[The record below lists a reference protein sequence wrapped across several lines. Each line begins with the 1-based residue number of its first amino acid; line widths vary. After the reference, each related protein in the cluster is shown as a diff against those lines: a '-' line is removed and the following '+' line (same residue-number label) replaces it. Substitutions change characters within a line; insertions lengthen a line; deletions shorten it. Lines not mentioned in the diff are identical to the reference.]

1 MRKIQALNS
10 KQQHKKLSA
19 LIIFLIVALSFPQ
32 DQSLAQTNGLNLTS
46 RAAEFSGN
54 QLTLPYRLF
63 APKDKSESIRSTKN
77 NHKQLLVFLHGSGER
92 GSDNEAQ
99 LKHGRIF
106 FERLAQ
112 ENNTLVLVPQCPEKL
127 SWHNGYSKSSKRGR
141 TYCYPK
147 KIKPNRV
154 LDLLERLVDSV
165 AQAENIAPSNLLIG
179 GLSMGGMGTLEL
191 LRRRSQYYKRAFVI
205 CGGAHRKVARQIGDT
220 PIWFFHG
227 QEDEIVQ
234 PKYAQRL
241 FRKLKRNGRE
251 TIFTLYPGVNHNS
264 WDLAFKEQ
272 ELIPWLTQ

>member
-1 MRKIQALNS
+1 MSKIRNLGQ
-10 KQQHKKLSA
+10 KQNLRI
-19 LIIFLIVALSFPQ
+19 LTIFLIVGLSPCTESF
-32 DQSLAQTNGLNLTS
+32 LAQTSAAYVTS
-46 RAAEFSGN
+46 TAAGFSG
-54 QLTLPYRLF
+54 QELKLPFRLIK
-63 APKDKSESIRSTKN
+63 PEIQPNSTQVTKN
-77 NHKQLLVFLHGSGER
+77 NDKQLLVFLHGSGER
-92 GSDNEAQ
+92 GSDNKAQ

-127 SWHNGYSKSSKRGR
+127 SWHNGYSKTSKRGR
-141 TYCYPK
+141 TYSYPK

-227 QEDEIVQ
+227 QEDEIVL

-241 FRKLKRNGRE
+241 FRKLKRKGRE

>member
-1 MRKIQALNS
+1 MSKIRNL
-10 KQQHKKLSA
+10 KQKQNLRI
-19 LIIFLIVALSFPQ
+19 LTIFLIVGLIPCTESF
-32 DQSLAQTNGLNLTS
+32 LAQTSAAYVTS
-46 RAAEFSGN
+46 TATGFSG
-54 QLTLPYRLF
+54 QELKLPFRLIK
-63 APKDKSESIRSTKN
+63 PEIQPNSKQVTKN
-77 NHKQLLVFLHGSGER
+77 NDKQLLVFLHGSGER

-127 SWHNGYSKSSKRGR
+127 SWHNGYSKTSKRGR

-227 QEDEIVQ
+227 QEDEIVL

-241 FRKLKRNGRE
+241 FRKLKRKGRE

-264 WDLAFKEQ
+264 WDLAFREQ

>member
-1 MRKIQALNS
+1 MSKIRNL
-10 KQQHKKLSA
+10 KQKQNLRI
-19 LIIFLIVALSFPQ
+19 LTIFLIVGLIPGTESF
-32 DQSLAQTNGLNLTS
+32 LAQTSAGYVTS
-46 RAAEFSGN
+46 TAAGFSG
-54 QLTLPYRLF
+54 QELKLPFRLIK
-63 APKDKSESIRSTKN
+63 PEIQPNSTQVTKN
-77 NHKQLLVFLHGSGER
+77 NDKQLLVFLHGSGER

-127 SWHNGYSKSSKRGR
+127 SWHNGYSKTSKRGR

>member
-1 MRKIQALNS
+1 MSKIRNLRQ
-10 KQQHKKLSA
+10 KQNLRI
-19 LIIFLIVALSFPQ
+19 LTIFLIVGLIPCTESF
-32 DQSLAQTNGLNLTS
+32 LAQTSAAYVTS
-46 RAAEFSGN
+46 TAAGFSG
-54 QLTLPYRLF
+54 QELKLPFRLIK
-63 APKDKSESIRSTKN
+63 PEIQPNSTQVTKN
-77 NHKQLLVFLHGSGER
+77 NDKQLLVFLHGSGER

-127 SWHNGYSKSSKRGR
+127 SWHNGYSKTSNRGR

-227 QEDEIVQ
+227 QEDEIVL

-241 FRKLKRNGRE
+241 FRKLKRKGRE

>member
-1 MRKIQALNS
+1 MSKIRNL
-10 KQQHKKLSA
+10 KQKQNLRI
-19 LIIFLIVALSFPQ
+19 LTIFLIVGLIPCTESF
-32 DQSLAQTNGLNLTS
+32 LAQTSAGYVAST
-46 RAAEFSGN
+46 AAGFSG
-54 QLTLPYRLF
+54 QELKLPFRLF
-63 APKDKSESIRSTKN
+63 KPEIQPNSTQVTKN
-77 NHKQLLVFLHGSGER
+77 NDKQLLVFLHGSGER

-127 SWHNGYSKSSKRGR
+127 SWHNGYSKTSKRGR

>member
-1 MRKIQALNS
+1 MSKIRNL
-10 KQQHKKLSA
+10 KQKQNLRI
-19 LIIFLIVALSFPQ
+19 LTIFLIVGLIPCTESF
-32 DQSLAQTNGLNLTS
+32 LAQTSAGYVTS
-46 RAAEFSGN
+46 TAAGFSG
-54 QLTLPYRLF
+54 QELKLPFRLIK
-63 APKDKSESIRSTKN
+63 PEIQPNSTQVTKN
-77 NHKQLLVFLHGSGER
+77 NDKQLLVFLHGSGER

-127 SWHNGYSKSSKRGR
+127 SWHNGYSKTSKRGR

-241 FRKLKRNGRE
+241 FRKLKRNGLE

>member
-1 MRKIQALNS
+1 MNKIQALNS

-19 LIIFLIVALSFPQ
+19 LIIFLIVGLIPCTESF
-32 DQSLAQTNGLNLTS
+32 LAQTSAAYVTS
-46 RAAEFSGN
+46 TAAGFSG
-54 QLTLPYRLF
+54 QELKLPFRLIK
-63 APKDKSESIRSTKN
+63 PEIQPNSTQVTKN
-77 NHKQLLVFLHGSGER
+77 NDKQLLVFLHGSGER

-127 SWHNGYSKSSKRGR
+127 SWHNGYSKTSKRGR
-141 TYCYPK
+141 TYSYPK

-227 QEDEIVQ
+227 QEDEIVL

-272 ELIPWLTQ
+272 ELIPWLMQ

>member
-1 MRKIQALNS
+1 MSKIRNL
-10 KQQHKKLSA
+10 KQKQNLRI
-19 LIIFLIVALSFPQ
+19 LTIFLIVGLIPGTESF
-32 DQSLAQTNGLNLTS
+32 LAQTSAGYVTS
-46 RAAEFSGN
+46 TAAGFSG
-54 QLTLPYRLF
+54 QELKLPFRLIK
-63 APKDKSESIRSTKN
+63 PEIQPNSTQVTKN
-77 NHKQLLVFLHGSGER
+77 NDKQLLVFLHGSGER

-127 SWHNGYSKSSKRGR
+127 SWHNGYSKTSKRGR

-227 QEDEIVQ
+227 QEDEIVL

>member
-1 MRKIQALNS
+1 MNKIQGTS
-10 KQQHKKLSA
+10 RQQHRSLRI
-19 LIIFLIVALSFPQ
+19 LTIFLIVGLIPCTESF
-32 DQSLAQTNGLNLTS
+32 LAQTSAAYVTS
-46 RAAEFSGN
+46 TAAGFSG
-54 QLTLPYRLF
+54 QELKLPFRLIK
-63 APKDKSESIRSTKN
+63 PEIQPNSTQVTKN
-77 NHKQLLVFLHGSGER
+77 NDKQLLVFLHGSGER

-127 SWHNGYSKSSKRGR
+127 SWHNGYSKTSKRGR

-227 QEDEIVQ
+227 QEDEIVL

-241 FRKLKRNGRE
+241 FRKLKRKGRE

-272 ELIPWLTQ
+272 ELIPWLMQ

>member
-1 MRKIQALNS
+1 MSKIRNL
-10 KQQHKKLSA
+10 KQKQSLRVFT
-19 LIIFLIVALSFPQ
+19 IFLIVGLIPCTESF
-32 DQSLAQTNGLNLTS
+32 LAQTSAGYVTS
-46 RAAEFSGN
+46 TAAGFSG
-54 QLTLPYRLF
+54 QELKLPFRLF
-63 APKDKSESIRSTKN
+63 KPEIQPNSKQVTKN
-77 NHKQLLVFLHGSGER
+77 NDKQLLVFLHGSGER

-127 SWHNGYSKSSKRGR
+127 SWHNGYSKTSKRGR

-227 QEDEIVQ
+227 QEDEIVL

-241 FRKLKRNGRE
+241 FRKLKRKGRE

>member
-1 MRKIQALNS
+1 MSKIRNL
-10 KQQHKKLSA
+10 KQKQNLRI
-19 LIIFLIVALSFPQ
+19 LTIFLIVGLIPGTESF
-32 DQSLAQTNGLNLTS
+32 LAQTSAGYVTS
-46 RAAEFSGN
+46 TAAGFSG
-54 QLTLPYRLF
+54 QELKLPFRLIK
-63 APKDKSESIRSTKN
+63 PEIQPNSTQVTKN
-77 NHKQLLVFLHGSGER
+77 NDKQLLVFLHGSGER

-127 SWHNGYSKSSKRGR
+127 SWHNGYSKTSKRGR

-251 TIFTLYPGVNHNS
+251 TMFTLYPGVNHNS

>member
-1 MRKIQALNS
+1 MSKIRNL
-10 KQQHKKLSA
+10 KQKQNLRI
-19 LIIFLIVALSFPQ
+19 LTIFLIVGLIPCTESF
-32 DQSLAQTNGLNLTS
+32 LAQTSAGYVTS
-46 RAAEFSGN
+46 TAAGFSG
-54 QLTLPYRLF
+54 QELKLPFRLF
-63 APKDKSESIRSTKN
+63 KPEIQPNSKQVTKN
-77 NHKQLLVFLHGSGER
+77 NDKQLLVFLHGSGER

-127 SWHNGYSKSSKRGR
+127 SWHNGYSKTSKRGR

-227 QEDEIVQ
+227 QEDEIVL

-241 FRKLKRNGRE
+241 FRKLKRKGRE
-251 TIFTLYPGVNHNS
+251 TIFTLYPRVNHNS

-272 ELIPWLTQ
+272 ELIPWFTQ

>member
-1 MRKIQALNS
+1 MSKIRNL
-10 KQQHKKLSA
+10 KQKQNLRI
-19 LIIFLIVALSFPQ
+19 LTIFLIV
-32 DQSLAQTNGLNLTS
+32 GLITS
-46 RAAEFSGN
+46 AAYVTSSAAEFSG
-54 QLTLPYRLF
+54 QELKLPFRLF
-63 APKDKSESIRSTKN
+63 KPDDPSDSKQATKN
-77 NHKQLLVFLHGSGER
+77 NDKQLLVFLHGSGER

-127 SWHNGYSKSSKRGR
+127 SWHNGYSKTSKRGR
-141 TYCYPK
+141 TYWYPK

-227 QEDEIVQ
+227 QEDEIVL

-241 FRKLKRNGRE
+241 FRKLKRKGRE

-264 WDLAFKEQ
+264 WDLAFREQ

>member
-1 MRKIQALNS
+1 MSKIRNLGQ
-10 KQQHKKLSA
+10 KQNLRI
-19 LIIFLIVALSFPQ
+19 LTIFLIVGLIPCTESF
-32 DQSLAQTNGLNLTS
+32 LAQTSAAYVTS
-46 RAAEFSGN
+46 TAAGFSG
-54 QLTLPYRLF
+54 QELKLPFRLIK
-63 APKDKSESIRSTKN
+63 PEIQPNSTQVTKN
-77 NHKQLLVFLHGSGER
+77 NDKQLLVFLHGSGER

-127 SWHNGYSKSSKRGR
+127 SWHNGYSKTSKRGR
-141 TYCYPK
+141 TYSYPK

-227 QEDEIVQ
+227 QEDEIVL

-241 FRKLKRNGRE
+241 FRKLKRKGRE

>member
-1 MRKIQALNS
+1 MSKIRNLRQ
-10 KQQHKKLSA
+10 KQHLRI
-19 LIIFLIVALSFPQ
+19 LTIFLIVGLIPCTESF
-32 DQSLAQTNGLNLTS
+32 LAQTSAAYVTS
-46 RAAEFSGN
+46 TAAGFSG
-54 QLTLPYRLF
+54 QELKLPFRLIK
-63 APKDKSESIRSTKN
+63 PEIQPNSTQVTKN
-77 NHKQLLVFLHGSGER
+77 NDKQLLVFLHGSGER

-127 SWHNGYSKSSKRGR
+127 SWHNGYSKTSKRGR

-227 QEDEIVQ
+227 QEDEIVL

-241 FRKLKRNGRE
+241 FRKLKRKGRE

-272 ELIPWLTQ
+272 ELIPWLMQ

>member
-1 MRKIQALNS
+1 MSKIRNLRQ
-10 KQQHKKLSA
+10 KQNLRI
-19 LIIFLIVALSFPQ
+19 LTIFLIVGVISCTESF
-32 DQSLAQTNGLNLTS
+32 LAQTSAAYVTS
-46 RAAEFSGN
+46 TAAGFSG
-54 QLTLPYRLF
+54 QELKLPFRLIK
-63 APKDKSESIRSTKN
+63 PEIQPNSTEVTKN
-77 NHKQLLVFLHGSGER
+77 NDKQLLVFLHGSGER

-127 SWHNGYSKSSKRGR
+127 SWHNGYSKTSKRGR

-227 QEDEIVQ
+227 QEDEIVL

-241 FRKLKRNGRE
+241 FRKLKRKGRE

>member
-1 MRKIQALNS
+1 MSKIRNL
-10 KQQHKKLSA
+10 KQKQNLRI
-19 LIIFLIVALSFPQ
+19 LTIFLIVGLIPCTESF
-32 DQSLAQTNGLNLTS
+32 LAQTSAGYVTS
-46 RAAEFSGN
+46 IAAGFSG
-54 QLTLPYRLF
+54 QELKLPFRLF
-63 APKDKSESIRSTKN
+63 KPEIQPNSTQVTKN

-127 SWHNGYSKSSKRGR
+127 SWHNGYSKTSKRGR

-227 QEDEIVQ
+227 QEDEIVL

-251 TIFTLYPGVNHNS
+251 TIFTLYPGINHNS

>member
-1 MRKIQALNS
+1 MSKIRNLRQ
-10 KQQHKKLSA
+10 KQNLRI
-19 LIIFLIVALSFPQ
+19 LTIFLIVGLIPCTESF
-32 DQSLAQTNGLNLTS
+32 LAQTSAAYVTS
-46 RAAEFSGN
+46 TAAGFSG
-54 QLTLPYRLF
+54 QELKLPFRLIK
-63 APKDKSESIRSTKN
+63 PEIQPNSTQVTKN
-77 NHKQLLVFLHGSGER
+77 NDKQLLVFLHGSGER

-112 ENNTLVLVPQCPEKL
+112 ESNNLVLVPQCPEKL
-127 SWHNGYSKSSKRGR
+127 SWHNGYSKTSKRGR
-141 TYCYPK
+141 TYSYPK

-227 QEDEIVQ
+227 QEDEIVL

-241 FRKLKRNGRE
+241 FRKLKRKGRE

>member
-1 MRKIQALNS
+1 MSKIRNL
-10 KQQHKKLSA
+10 KQKQNLRI
-19 LIIFLIVALSFPQ
+19 LTIFLIVGLIPCTESF
-32 DQSLAQTNGLNLTS
+32 LAQTSAGYVTS
-46 RAAEFSGN
+46 TAAGFSG
-54 QLTLPYRLF
+54 QELKLPFRLIK
-63 APKDKSESIRSTKN
+63 PEIQPNSTQVTKN
-77 NHKQLLVFLHGSGER
+77 NDKQLLVFLHGSGER

-127 SWHNGYSKSSKRGR
+127 SWHNGYSKTSKRGR

>member
-1 MRKIQALNS
+1 MSKIRNL
-10 KQQHKKLSA
+10 KQKQNLRI
-19 LIIFLIVALSFPQ
+19 LTIFLIVGLIPCTESF
-32 DQSLAQTNGLNLTS
+32 LAQTSAGYVTS
-46 RAAEFSGN
+46 TAAGFSG
-54 QLTLPYRLF
+54 QELKLPFRLF
-63 APKDKSESIRSTKN
+63 KPEIQPNSTQVTKN
-77 NHKQLLVFLHGSGER
+77 NDKQLLVFLHGSGER

-127 SWHNGYSKSSKRGR
+127 SWHNGYSKTSKRGR

-205 CGGAHRKVARQIGDT
+205 CGGAHRKVARQIGNT
-220 PIWFFHG
+220 PTWFFHG
-227 QEDEIVQ
+227 QEDEIVL
-234 PKYAQRL
+234 PKYTQRL
-241 FRKLKRNGRE
+241 FRKLKRKGRE

>member
-1 MRKIQALNS
+1 MSKIRNL
-10 KQQHKKLSA
+10 KQKQNLRI
-19 LIIFLIVALSFPQ
+19 LTIFLIVGLIPCTESF
-32 DQSLAQTNGLNLTS
+32 LAQTSAGYVTSTAAGFSGQELNLP
-46 RAAEFSGN
+46 F
-54 QLTLPYRLF
+54 RLIK
-63 APKDKSESIRSTKN
+63 PEIQPNSTQVTKN
-77 NHKQLLVFLHGSGER
+77 NDKQLLVFLHGSGER

-127 SWHNGYSKSSKRGR
+127 SWHNGYSKTSKRGR